1 VAETGPSGWLDA
13 VRRVLEHVRAS
24 DASEVEIAADGFR
37 LRLVRRPGR
46 HVLQAGALLAS
57 TGHGAT
63 ATAAAPV
70 DGIPLAAPLTGV
82 FYRTSTPGGPPFVE
96 VGDTVEAGAVV
107 GLIETMK
114 IFNEVLA
121 ERGGRI
127 AAILAES
134 GQLVHAG
141 DALMTIE
148 DAAGSG
154 GGQGAS

>member
-1 VAETGPSGWLDA
+1 MASAAWLDE

-24 DASEVEIAADGFR
+24 DATQVEVSTKAFR

-46 HVLQAGALLAS
+46 SAVAVEPRIAS
-57 TGHGAT
+57 AVDV
-63 ATAAAPV
+63 AV
-70 DGIPLAAPLTGV
+70 DGTPLVAPLTGV
-82 FYRTSTPGGPPFVE
+82 FYRAATPGAPPFVS
-96 VGDTVEAGAVV
+96 VGDEVSAGAVV

-141 DALMTIE
+141 EALMMIA
-148 DAAGSG
+148 DAAESG
-154 GGQGAS
+154 GGQAQS

>member
-1 VAETGPSGWLDA
+1 VASAAWLDE
-13 VRRVLEHVRAS
+13 VRRMLEHVSAS
-24 DASEVEIAADGFR
+24 DATEVEVAGDGFR

-46 HVLQAGALLAS
+46 A
-57 TGHGAT
+57 AT
-63 ATAAAPV
+63 RPEPRAAAASADRAV
-70 DGIPLAAPLTGV
+70 EGTPLVAPLTGV
-82 FYRTSTPGGPPFVE
+82 FYRAPSPGAPPLVN

-127 AAILAES
+127 ATVLVES

-141 DALMTIE
+141 DALMTID

-154 GGQGAS
+154 GEQAQP

>member
-1 VAETGPSGWLDA
+1 VAVASADWLDE
-13 VRRVLEHVRAS
+13 VRRVLQHIGAS
-24 DASEVEIAADGFR
+24 DATEVEIAADGFR

-46 HVLQAGALLAS
+46 
-57 TGHGAT
+57 
-63 ATAAAPV
+63 AAAPAEPRAV
-70 DGIPLAAPLTGV
+70 AVAADRPVGGTPLVAPLTGV
-82 FYRTSTPGGPPFVE
+82 FYRAATPGAPPFVVAE
-96 VGDTVEAGAVV
+96 DRVETGAVV

-141 DALMTIE
+141 DTLMTIE
-148 DAAGSG
+148 DAAESG
-154 GGQGAS
+154 GEQAQP

>member
-1 VAETGPSGWLDA
+1 VAAAGWLDE
-13 VRRVLEHVRAS
+13 VRRVLEHVRVS
-24 DASEVEIAADGFR
+24 DASEVEIASEGFR

-46 HVLQAGALLAS
+46 
-57 TGHGAT
+57 
-63 ATAAAPV
+63 AAAPTEGRAVSASAVAVASGPV
-70 DGIPLAAPLTGV
+70 DGTPLVAPLTGV
-82 FYRTSTPGGPPFVE
+82 FYRTSAPGTPPFVE
-96 VGDTVEAGAVV
+96 VGDRVEAGAVV

-148 DAAGSG
+148 DAAGAGSQ
-154 GGQGAS
+154 QGAS

>member
-1 VAETGPSGWLDA
+1 MASAGWLDE

-24 DASEVEIAADGFR
+24 DATEVEVAAAGFR

-46 HVLQAGALLAS
+46 IAGVAEPRAV
-57 TGHGAT
+57 AVD
-63 ATAAAPV
+63 APV
-70 DGIPLAAPLTGV
+70 DGTPLPAPLTGV
-82 FYRTSTPGGPPFVE
+82 FYRSSAPGAPALAE
-96 VGDTVEAGAVV
+96 VGDRVEVGAVV

-141 DALMTIE
+141 DALMIVE
-148 DAAGSG
+148 DAAAPPGNE
-154 GGQGAS
+154 QAKP

>member
-1 VAETGPSGWLDA
+1 V
-13 VRRVLEHVRAS
+13 S
-24 DASEVEIAADGFR
+24 DATEVELSSKKFK

-46 HVLQAGALLAS
+46 NAALAEARPS
-57 TGHGAT
+57 ITGAT
-63 ATAAAPV
+63 ALAVEGT
-70 DGIPLAAPLTGV
+70 PLPAPLTGV
-82 FYRTSTPGGPPFVE
+82 FYRTSAPGTPPFVE
-96 VGDTVEAGAVV
+96 VGDRVEAGAVV

-127 AAILAES
+127 AAILADS

-148 DAAGSG
+148 DTAGSG
-154 GGQGAS
+154 GGQAAS

>member
-1 VAETGPSGWLDA
+1 MGSAAWLDD
-13 VRRVLEHVRAS
+13 VRRMLEYVSAS
-24 DASEVEIAADGFR
+24 DATEVEVAGDGFR

-46 HVLQAGALLAS
+46 AAVRQEPRAS
-57 TGHGAT
+57 AV
-63 ATAAAPV
+63 AAALPV
-70 DGIPLAAPLTGV
+70 DGTPLVAPLTGV
-82 FYRTSTPGGPPFVE
+82 FYRSASPGSPAFAN
-96 VGDTVEAGAVV
+96 VGDMVEAGAVV

-141 DALMTIE
+141 EALMMIE
-148 DAAGSG
+148 DAAGPG
-154 GGQGAS
+154 GEQAQP

>member
-1 VAETGPSGWLDA
+1 MASAAWLDE

-24 DASEVEIAADGFR
+24 DATQVEIASDGFR

-46 HVLQAGALLAS
+46 AAAS
-57 TGHGAT
+57 AE
-63 ATAAAPV
+63 ARVVAPV
-70 DGIPLAAPLTGV
+70 DVAVDGTPLVAPLTGV
-82 FYRTSTPGGPPFVE
+82 FYRSATPGAPPLVS
-96 VGDTVEAGAVV
+96 VGDVVAAGVVV

-127 AAILAES
+127 ATILAES

-141 DALMTIE
+141 EALMTVE
-148 DAAGSG
+148 DTSESG
-154 GGQGAS
+154 GEQAQQ

>member
-1 VAETGPSGWLDA
+1 VASASWLDE

-24 DASEVEIAADGFR
+24 DATQVEVAADGFR

-46 HVLQAGALLAS
+46 GAVAVEARTVAS
-57 TGHGAT
+57 VDLT
-63 ATAAAPV
+63 A
-70 DGIPLAAPLTGV
+70 DGTPLAAPLTGV
-82 FYRTSTPGGPPFVE
+82 FYRAATPGAPPFVA
-96 VGDTVEAGAVV
+96 VGDQVAAGAVV

-141 DALMTIE
+141 DVLMMIE
-148 DAAGSG
+148 DAAESG
-154 GGQGAS
+154 GEQAQS

>member
-1 VAETGPSGWLDA
+1 MASAAWLDE

-24 DASEVEIAADGFR
+24 DATQVEVAADGFR

-46 HVLQAGALLAS
+46 
-57 TGHGAT
+57 
-63 ATAAAPV
+63 AAAPTEVRTVASVDAGV
-70 DGIPLAAPLTGV
+70 DGTPLVAPLTGV
-82 FYRTSTPGGPPFVE
+82 FYRAATPGAPPFVA
-96 VGDTVEAGAVV
+96 VGDVVAAGAVV

-141 DALMTIE
+141 DVLMTIE
-148 DAAGSG
+148 DAVEAG
-154 GGQGAS
+154 GGQAES

>member
-1 VAETGPSGWLDA
+1 MASAGWLNE
-13 VRRVLEHVRAS
+13 VRRVLEHVHAS
-24 DASEVEIAADGFR
+24 DATQVEVAADGFR

-46 HVLQAGALLAS
+46 
-57 TGHGAT
+57 
-63 ATAAAPV
+63 AAAPV
-70 DGIPLAAPLTGV
+70 GPRLLASVEAPVDGTPLVAPLTGV
-82 FYRTSTPGGPPFVE
+82 FYRAATPGAPPFVT
-96 VGDTVEAGAVV
+96 VGDLVAPGAVV

-127 AAILAES
+127 AAILAEP

-148 DAAGSG
+148 DAAELG
-154 GGQGAS
+154 GEQAQP

>member
-1 VAETGPSGWLDA
+1 
-13 VRRVLEHVRAS
+13 
-24 DASEVEIAADGFR
+24 GFR

-46 HVLQAGALLAS
+46 VS
-57 TGHGAT
+57 TGADARVAISGEVS
-63 ATAAAPV
+63 AA
-70 DGIPLAAPLTGV
+70 GTPLAAPLTGV
-82 FYRTSTPGGPPFVE
+82 FYRAATPGGPPLVN
-96 VGDTVEAGAVV
+96 VGDVVAPGAVV

-141 DALMTIE
+141 DTLMTIE
-148 DAAGSG
+148 DAVAAGG
-154 GGQGAS
+154 EQAQQ

>member
-1 VAETGPSGWLDA
+1 MSVASAGWLDE
-13 VRRVLEHVRAS
+13 VRRVLDHVRDSNAT
-24 DASEVEIAADGFR
+24 EVEVAASGFR

-46 HVLQAGALLAS
+46 VAVSAEPRAV
-57 TGHGAT
+57 
-63 ATAAAPV
+63 AAAAIPV
-70 DGIPLAAPLTGV
+70 DGTPLAAPLTGV
-82 FYRTSTPGGPPFVE
+82 FYRSSAPGAPPLAE
-96 VGDTVEAGAVV
+96 VGDRVEPGAVV

-141 DALMTIE
+141 DALMIID
-148 DAAGSG
+148 DAAAPSG
-154 GGQGAS
+154 DGQAQS